1 MTTTSDT
8 DDGLV
13 TDEQYLLYEG
23 LLSSTRALIAALG
36 CMGNVINIYIFL
48 KLGFN
53 EGMNLSLTLL
63 SCFDLMYLVTVISRS
78 VSFVFLA
85 YERTHHRTM
94 WFPVQPY
101 AVYIFCGHAGRIPHA
116 SSNLMTTFV
125 ALARCASVAKPL
137 HFKQTFSQQLTVIW
151 ATVFVVFA
159 VVSYLPIL
167 VFMGVIPQFDKD
179 VNLTRPALWISP
191 RREEVKDAIWGLR
204 DAFLPLS
211 TQLLIAVCVVLMT
224 RYLKA
229 SLKFKAVHSKY
240 SFTQG
245 VVNEISQNIGITTA
259 TKSNGSS
266 TTKPGK
272 ELQVI
277 QQVVLICV
285 VYITCNTPTILINF
299 TGLFVPEFSIET
311 KFRNLYLL
319 VTGVKHFFQ
328 TINASINIL
337 VYHRYNSKY
346 RRRFPVCR
354 HRV

>member
-1 MTTTSDT
+1 MTTSDT

-63 SCFDLMYLVTVISRS
+63 SCFDLLYLVTVISRS

-85 YERTHHRTM
+85 YERTHRWTM

-101 AVYIFCGHAGRIPHA
+101 AVYVFCVHAGRIPQA

-137 HFKQTFSQQLTVIW
+137 QFKQTFSQQLTVIL
-151 ATVFVVFA
+151 AIIFVVFA
-159 VVSYLPIL
+159 VVSYLPVQ
-167 VFMGVIPQFDKD
+167 VFMGIFPQFDND
-179 VNLTRPALWISP
+179 LNLTRPSLWISP
-191 RREEVKDAIWGLR
+191 QRKEVRDIAGVIR
-204 DAFLPLS
+204 DAFIPLS

-224 RYLKA
+224 RRLKA
-229 SLKFKAVHSKY
+229 SIKFRVVHSNY
-240 SFTQG
+240 SITCR
-245 VVNEISQNIGITTA
+245 VVNEISRNIDITTV
-259 TKSNGSS
+259 TKSNGST

-299 TGLFVPEFSIET
+299 TGLFVPEFSIDNM
-311 KFRNLYLL
+311 FRNLYLL
-319 VTGVKHFFQ
+319 VTGIKYLFQ

-337 VYHRYNSKY
+337 VYRRYNSKY
-346 RRRFPVCR
+346 RRRFRVCR

>member
-63 SCFDLMYLVTVISRS
+63 SCFDLLYLVTVISRS
-78 VSFVFLA
+78 VSFVFFA
-85 YERTHHRTM
+85 YERTHNWTM

-101 AVYIFCGHAGRIPHA
+101 AVYVFCVHAGRIPQA

-137 HFKQTFSQQLTVIW
+137 QFKQTFSQQLTVIW
-151 ATVFVVFA
+151 AIIFVVFA
-159 VVSYLPIL
+159 VVSYLPVQ
-167 VFMGVIPQFDKD
+167 VFMGIIPQFDQD

-191 RREEVKDAIWGLR
+191 RRKEVRDVVGVIR
-204 DAFLPLS
+204 DASLPLS
-211 TQLLIAVCVVLMT
+211 TQLLIAVCVILMT
-224 RYLKA
+224 RRLKA
-229 SLKFKAVHSKY
+229 SLKFRAVHSNY
-240 SFTQG
+240 SITYG
-245 VVNEISQNIGITTA
+245 IVNEIAGNSGTTA
-259 TKSNGSS
+259 VTKLKGSS
-266 TTKPGK
+266 PTKPGK

-285 VYITCNTPTILINF
+285 VYITCNTPTIFINF
-299 TGLFVPEFSIET
+299 TGLFVPEFSVDK
-311 KFRNLYLL
+311 KFRNLFQL
-319 VTGVKHFFQ
+319 VTGVKYLFQ
-328 TINASINIL
+328 TINASINIF
-337 VYHRYNSKY
+337 VYHRYNSRYK
-346 RRRFPVCR
+346 RRFPFCR
-354 HRV
+354 QHV

>member
-36 CMGNVINIYIFL
+36 CMGNVINIYIFM

-63 SCFDLMYLVTVISRS
+63 SCFDLLYLVTVISRS
-78 VSFVFLA
+78 VSFVFFA
-85 YERTHHRTM
+85 YERTHRWTM

-101 AVYIFCGHAGRIPHA
+101 AVVIFCGNAGRIPHA
-116 SSNLMTTFV
+116 FSNLMTTFV

-137 HFKQTFSQQLTVIW
+137 QFKQTFSQQLTVIW
-151 ATVFVVFA
+151 AIIFVVFA
-159 VVSYLPIL
+159 VVSFIPVQ
-167 VFMGVIPQFDKD
+167 VFMGIIPQFDKD

-191 RREEVKDAIWGLR
+191 QRKQVRDAMGVIR
-204 DAFLPLS
+204 DAFIPLS
-211 TQLLIAVCVVLMT
+211 TQLLILVCLILMT
-224 RYLKA
+224 RRLKA
-229 SLKFKAVHSKY
+229 SIKFRSFHSY
-240 SFTQG
+240 
-245 VVNEISQNIGITTA
+245 NDITTV
-259 TKSNGSS
+259 TKSKGSS
-266 TTKPGK
+266 PTKPGK

-277 QQVVLICV
+277 QQVALICM

-299 TGLFVPEFSIET
+299 TGLFVPEFSIDNT
-311 KFRNLYLL
+311 FRNMYLL
-319 VTGVKHFFQ
+319 MTGIKYFFQ

-337 VYHRYNSKY
+337 VYHRYNSRY

-354 HRV
+354 HRD